1 MAQTYQSISQTTLG
15 AGATSVTLS
24 SIPSTYSHLELFI
37 ESRTAYADV
46 YDDMAIRFNGDVAS
60 NYAYITLYARAT
72 TLEVGR
78 TGSSEVYTGY
88 FLTSA
93 ANNTANRYGLTRI
106 FIPEYKNTSVAKTGF
121 IAGHGCSGVNSK
133 RAIGYTS
140 MYWNSTSAINS
151 ITILSL
157 TNSNI
162 LAGSTFSLY
171 GITKA

>member
-37 ESRTAYADV
+37 EARTNYADV
-46 YDDMAIRFNGDVAS
+46 YDDMAIRFNGDTAS
-60 NYAYITLYARAT
+60 NYAYITLYARAA
-72 TLEVGR
+72 TLQVGR
-78 TGSSEVYTGY
+78 TSSEVYTGY

-93 ANNTANRYGLTRI
+93 ANNTADRYGLARI

-121 IAGHGCSGVNSK
+121 IAGHGCSGVNSN